1 MVEEA
6 LGFDDVLII
15 SKKSVVSSRK
25 ETDTS
30 TILAKDLTIKIP
42 IISANMVNV
51 TEYKMAI
58 AMAREGGIGIIH
70 RFMSINEQVEEVKK
84 VKRAENIVIEE
95 PYTIKK
101 TKTVKEAKEEMEKF
115 NVNGLLVEEN
125 GKLVGI
131 ITRRDVLLADENEKV
146 ENVMTK
152 RKDLIFAN
160 YGISIDEAFKIFK
173 KHKIEKLP
181 LIDKKGFIKGLITLK
196 DLISLKMH
204 PNASKDKKGRL
215 IVGAAIGIKDWYERT
230 KALIECETDV
240 IVLDIAHG
248 HSEQAIKTIKE
259 IRKEFGDKLCLIAG
273 NVATAEG
280 TKDLINAGADA
291 VKVGIGS
298 GSICITRIVTGCGVP
313 QITALLECSKVA
325 KKENIPLIADGGIKN
340 SGDIVKAIGAGAS
353 SVMIGSLLAGTD
365 ESPGVLIVRN
375 GKKYKFYKGMASSLA
390 NIERKIREEKI
401 LDEEFLDYVPEGL
414 EAIVPYRGSVKDV
427 ITQLVN
433 GLRSGLSYCG
443 VKSVKELIGNAEFVK
458 VNRIKESLPEIEFI

>member
-1 MVEEA
+1 MEEG
-6 LGFDDVLII
+6 LGFDDVLIVP
-15 SKKSVVSSRK
+15 KKSIVKSRK

-51 TEYKMAI
+51 TEHKMAI

-70 RFMSINEQVEEVKK
+70 RFMPINEQVEEVKK
-84 VKRAENIVIEE
+84 VKRAENIVIDE

-101 TKTVKEAKEEMEKF
+101 TKTVKEAKEKMKNL
-115 NVNGLLVEEN
+115 NVNGLIVEEN
-125 GKLVGI
+125 GKLIGI
-131 ITRRDVLLADENEKV
+131 ITKRDVLVSDENEKV

-152 RKDLIFAN
+152 KKDLIFAN

-181 LIDKKGFIKGLITLK
+181 LVDKKGFIKGLITLK
-196 DLISLKMH
+196 DLLSLKMH

-215 IVGAAIGIKDWYERT
+215 MVGAAIGIKDWYERT

-248 HSEQAIKTIKE
+248 HSEQAIKVIKE
-259 IRKEFGDKLCLIAG
+259 IRKEFGDKICLIAG
-273 NVATAEG
+273 NVATGEG
-280 TKDLINAGADA
+280 TSDLINAGSDA
-291 VKVGIGS
+291 IKVGIGS

-353 SVMIGSLLAGTD
+353 SV
-365 ESPGVLIVRN
+365 
-375 GKKYKFYKGMASSLA
+375 
-390 NIERKIREEKI
+390 
-401 LDEEFLDYVPEGL
+401 
-414 EAIVPYRGSVKDV
+414 
-427 ITQLVN
+427 
-433 GLRSGLSYCG
+433 
-443 VKSVKELIGNAEFVK
+443 
-458 VNRIKESLPEIEFI
+458 